1 MSLSSLS
8 RALARS
14 ARSSRQR
21 QGSLLGGHGGLRAS
35 SPPLPCG
42 ELGFLRSYVTS
53 VIGNRAAVASG
64 AGKDGD
70 WRFLLASRQFRR
82 LFSDKSK
89 KNHGKHSEEENKG
102 KGDESDKSDSKMA
115 SFTSLGIGSPL
126 NSSSFNLGSSSMPER
141 HSMLGRGLKDDQTIF
156 SSLGADPVVKTI
168 LVMAEQSTSRRL
180 SHTNSSFLK
189 HVTEVV
195 FQLELFQFWK
205 PVRSYNGPWASG
217 GQNHF
222 LELKG

>member
-64 AGKDGD
+64 AGKGGD

-102 KGDESDKSDSKMA
+102 KGDESDKSDSKKQ
-115 SFTSLGIGSPL
+115 
-126 NSSSFNLGSSSMPER
+126 SSSGDQWNFEESIKQFKDMIAPLFLFGLLLLSASASSS
-141 HSMLGRGLKDDQTIF
+141 
-156 SSLGADPVVKTI
+156 
-168 LVMAEQSTSRRL
+168 EQ
-180 SHTNSSFLK
+180 
-189 HVTEVV
+189 EVC
-195 FQLELFQFWK
+195 
-205 PVRSYNGPWASG
+205 SY
-217 GQNHF
+217 
-222 LELKG
+222 